1 MHYQVVVLE
10 SEIGNA
16 MDVLSLAWQRAES
29 GSSEGHYYGVEIYM
43 GLCAGDELEATFDS
57 NWIPG
62 TRTLVF
68 AADTLDLSGDA
79 NDWAPVILDN
89 PYWYNGEQNLLIDL
103 QWTSANTAYSFYT
116 WRWDTGAVRSVKA
129 ISLAAP
135 TGVLSTQMSELLLSG
150 DLAFSQCT
158 FGEIKSLF
166 VYEE

>member
-10 SEIGNA
+10 SEIGSA
-16 MDVLSLAWQRAES
+16 MDILSLAWQRAES

-43 GLCAGDELEATFDS
+43 GLCAGDELEATFDN

-79 NDWAPVILDN
+79 NDWTPIILDY
-89 PYWYNGEQNLLIDL
+89 PYWYGGGQNLLIDL

-129 ISLAAP
+129 VSLAAP
-135 TGVLSTQMSELLLSG
+135 AGVLSTQMSELMLSG
-150 DLAFSQCT
+150 DLALPQIT
-158 FGEIKSLF
+158 FGGIKTLF
-166 VYEE
+166 ACED